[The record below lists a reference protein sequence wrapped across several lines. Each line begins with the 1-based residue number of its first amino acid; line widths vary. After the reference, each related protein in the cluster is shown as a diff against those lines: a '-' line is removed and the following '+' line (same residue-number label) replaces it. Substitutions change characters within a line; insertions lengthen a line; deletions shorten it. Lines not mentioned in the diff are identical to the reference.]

1 MMRHAWVRREGI
13 VMLVGVLSPSVGVVF
28 MADTVG
34 AVPPTKS
41 GSKATQN
48 WDRVLPED
56 KRVTVLAAF
65 GGAVVLGNET
75 GLMREQSLM
84 R

>member
-34 AVPPTKS
+34 AVRPTKS
-41 GSKATQN
+41 GSTPTQN
-48 WDRVLPED
+48 WDRVLPTDE
-56 KRVTVLAAF
+56 RATVVAAF
-65 GGAVVLGNET
+65 GSAVVWGDET
-75 GLMREQSLM
+75 GLVWEHASMR
-84 R
+84 